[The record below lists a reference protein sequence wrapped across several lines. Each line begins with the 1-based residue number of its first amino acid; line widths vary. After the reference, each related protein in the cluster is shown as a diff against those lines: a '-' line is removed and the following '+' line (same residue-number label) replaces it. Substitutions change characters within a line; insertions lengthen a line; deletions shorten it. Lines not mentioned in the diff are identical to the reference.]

1 MCQQFNGSQPKKER
15 EPVTGHETGN
25 ERAIL
30 VDALGRPIPLEGDL
44 KVWLDDDLVDRR
56 APEGWVH
63 LTNVR
68 EVCLAILSGRVVE
81 LSLDNDLSDD
91 KKYGQGSQVVTFLE
105 DNQGEVGKYLWPK
118 DKLTIHSANIGARDR
133 MTLALESLPRKF
145 GIDVETTNKGSKRSF
160 QFSPPEES

>member
-1 MCQQFNGSQPKKER
+1 MCQQVNGSQPKKER

-105 DNQGEVGKYLWPK
+105 DNQGVVLVRFRQHLIPAVRLLGKGEA
-118 DKLTIHSANIGARDR
+118 HVENEQA
-133 MTLALESLPRKF
+133 LPRP
-145 GIDVETTNKGSKRSF
+145 VQARSG
-160 QFSPPEES
+160 